1 MQKMHRFMRSR
12 RVRPSW
18 FRGRPNRSAPPT
30 VSRRPSRATQLLGH
44 NPGMDWQAA
53 RVSLLL
59 AVLTAVLL
67 LPPGI
72 ALARWL
78 ALTSWRGK
86 PLAEALLM
94 LPLLLPPTVIGFYL
108 LLAFGQAS
116 PLGASLAARFD
127 LRLVFSFQGLL
138 LASLLINLPFM
149 VQPIQRAFAAIPQ
162 SLREA
167 AWVCGLSRW
176 RTFTGIELPLA
187 WPGLVSGIALTAAHT
202 LGEFGVVLMVGGSI
216 PGATRTLSIA
226 IYDRVQAF
234 DLHAAHVMALVLVLC
249 SLVAVA
255 LVFAADRRRP
265 LQER

>member
-1 MQKMHRFMRSR
+1 
-12 RVRPSW
+12 
-18 FRGRPNRSAPPT
+18 
-30 VSRRPSRATQLLGH
+30 
-44 NPGMDWQAA
+44 MDWQSA

-59 AVLTAVLL
+59 ALSTALLL

-108 LLAFGQAS
+108 LIALGRGSTVGAWLARQ
-116 PLGASLAARFD
+116 FD
-127 LRLVFSFQGLL
+127 LSLVFSFEGLL
-138 LASLLINLPFM
+138 LASLMINLPFM
-149 VQPIQRAFAAIPQ
+149 VQPIQRSFAAIPQ
-162 SLREA
+162 SIREA
-167 AWVCGLSRW
+167 AWVCGLGRW
-176 RTFTGIELPLA
+176 RTFVKIELPLA
-187 WPGLVSGIALTAAHT
+187 WPGLLAGVALTAAHT
-202 LGEFGVVLMVGGSI
+202 LGEFGVVLMVGGNI
-216 PGATRTLSIA
+216 AGETRTLSIA

-234 DLHAAHVMALVLVLC
+234 DMAAAHAMSLLLVAC
-249 SLVAVA
+249 SLIAVA

>member
-1 MQKMHRFMRSR
+1 
-12 RVRPSW
+12 
-18 FRGRPNRSAPPT
+18 
-30 VSRRPSRATQLLGH
+30 
-44 NPGMDWQAA
+44 MDWQAA

-67 LPPGI
+67 LPPGV

-78 ALTSWRGK
+78 AFSSWRGK
-86 PLAEALLM
+86 PLAEACLM
-94 LPLLLPPTVIGFYL
+94 LPLLLPPTVMGFYL
-108 LLAFGQAS
+108 LMAFGQGS
-116 PLGASLAARFD
+116 PLGAWLARRLD

-138 LASLLINLPFM
+138 LASVLINLPFM
-149 VQPIQRAFAAIPQ
+149 TQPVQRAFAAIPI

-167 AWVCGLSRW
+167 AWISGLSNW
-176 RTFTGIELPLA
+176 RTFWRIELPLA
-187 WPGLVSGIALTAAHT
+187 WPGLLAGVALTGAHT

-216 PGATRTLSIA
+216 PGQTRTLSIA

-234 DLHAAHVMALVLVLC
+234 DMAGAHVMALALVA
-249 SLVAVA
+249 SSVVAVA

>member
-1 MQKMHRFMRSR
+1 
-12 RVRPSW
+12 
-18 FRGRPNRSAPPT
+18 
-30 VSRRPSRATQLLGH
+30 
-44 NPGMDWQAA
+44 MDWQAA

-67 LPPGI
+67 LPPGV

-78 ALTSWRGK
+78 AFSSWRGK
-86 PLAEALLM
+86 PLAEACLM
-94 LPLLLPPTVIGFYL
+94 LPLLLPPTVMGFYL
-108 LLAFGQAS
+108 LMAFGQGS
-116 PLGASLAARFD
+116 PVGAWLARRLD

-138 LASLLINLPFM
+138 LASVLINLPFM
-149 VQPIQRAFAAIPQ
+149 TQPVQRAFAAIPI

-167 AWVCGLSRW
+167 AWVSGLSNW
-176 RTFTGIELPLA
+176 RTFWRIELPLA
-187 WPGLVSGIALTAAHT
+187 WPGLLAGVALTGAHT

-216 PGATRTLSIA
+216 PGQTRTLSIA

-234 DLHAAHVMALVLVLC
+234 DMAAAHVMALALVAT
-249 SLVAVA
+249 SVVAVA

>member
-1 MQKMHRFMRSR
+1 
-12 RVRPSW
+12 
-18 FRGRPNRSAPPT
+18 
-30 VSRRPSRATQLLGH
+30 
-44 NPGMDWQAA
+44 MDWQAA

-59 AVLTAVLL
+59 AVLTAALL

-72 ALARWL
+72 AVARWL
-78 ALTSWRGK
+78 AFTSWRGK

-108 LLAFGQAS
+108 LIALGQGS
-116 PLGASLAARFD
+116 PLGAWLAQHLD
-127 LRLVFSFQGLL
+127 VRLVFSFEGLL
-138 LASLLINLPFM
+138 LASVLVNLPFM
-149 VQPIQRAFAAIPQ
+149 AQPIQRSFAAIPN

-167 AWVCGLSRW
+167 AWVSGLSNW
-176 RTFTGIELPLA
+176 RTFLRIELPLA
-187 WPGLVSGIALTAAHT
+187 WPGLLAGVALTAAHT

-216 PGATRTLSIA
+216 PGQTRTLSIA

-234 DLHAAHVMALVLVLC
+234 DLAAAHVMALALVA
-249 SLVAVA
+249 SSVVAVA

>member
-1 MQKMHRFMRSR
+1 MASERLSD
-12 RVRPSW
+12 
-18 FRGRPNRSAPPT
+18 NR
-30 VSRRPSRATQLLGH
+30 L
-44 NPGMDWQAA
+44 MDWQAA

-59 AVLTAVLL
+59 AVLTAALL
-67 LPPGI
+67 LPAGV

-108 LLAFGQAS
+108 LIALGQGSPVGNWIAS
-116 PLGASLAARFD
+116 HFD
-127 LRLVFSFQGLL
+127 VRLVFSFEGLL
-138 LASLLINLPFM
+138 VASLLINLPFM
-149 VQPIQRAFAAIPQ
+149 VQPIQRAFAAIPH

-167 AWVCGLSRW
+167 AWVCGLGRW
-176 RTFTGIELPLA
+176 RTFAQIELPLA
-187 WPGLVSGIALTAAHT
+187 WPGLVGGVALTAAHT

-216 PGATRTLSIA
+216 PGETRTLSIA
-226 IYDRVQAF
+226 IFDRVQAF
-234 DLHAAHVMALVLVLC
+234 DLQAAHVMAIALVAC

>member
-1 MQKMHRFMRSR
+1 
-12 RVRPSW
+12 
-18 FRGRPNRSAPPT
+18 
-30 VSRRPSRATQLLGH
+30 
-44 NPGMDWQAA
+44 MDWQAA

-59 AVLTAVLL
+59 AVSTAVLL
-67 LPPGI
+67 LPVGL

-78 ALTSWRGK
+78 AFSDWRGK
-86 PLAEALLM
+86 PLAEAALM

-108 LLAFGQAS
+108 LLALGQGS
-116 PLGASLAARFD
+116 PAGTWLAQHFS
-127 LRLVFSFQGLL
+127 LRLVFTFEGLL
-138 LASLLINLPFM
+138 VASVLINLPFM
-149 VQPIQRAFAAIPQ
+149 TQPIQRAFAAIPN

-167 AWVCGLSRW
+167 AWVSGLGHW
-176 RTFTGIELPLA
+176 QTFARIELPLA
-187 WPGLVSGIALTAAHT
+187 WPGLLAGVALTAAHT

-216 PGATRTLSIA
+216 PGQTRTLSIA

-234 DLHAAHVMALVLVLC
+234 DMAGAQTMALALVAT

>member
-1 MQKMHRFMRSR
+1 
-12 RVRPSW
+12 
-18 FRGRPNRSAPPT
+18 
-30 VSRRPSRATQLLGH
+30 
-44 NPGMDWQAA
+44 MDWQAA

-78 ALTSWRGK
+78 AFSSWRGK

-108 LLAFGQAS
+108 LMALGQGS
-116 PLGASLAARFD
+116 PLGAWLASR
-127 LRLVFSFQGLL
+127 LNVRLVFSFEGLL
-138 LASLLINLPFM
+138 LASVLVNMPFM
-149 VQPIQRAFAAIPQ
+149 VQPIQRAFAAIPN

-167 AWVCGLSRW
+167 AWVSGLSNW
-176 RTFTGIELPLA
+176 RTFLRIELPLA
-187 WPGLVSGIALTAAHT
+187 WPGLLAGVALTAAHT

-216 PGATRTLSIA
+216 PGETRTLSIA

-234 DLHAAHVMALVLVLC
+234 DTAAAHVMALALVA
-249 SLVAVA
+249 SSVVAVA

>member
-1 MQKMHRFMRSR
+1 
-12 RVRPSW
+12 
-18 FRGRPNRSAPPT
+18 
-30 VSRRPSRATQLLGH
+30 
-44 NPGMDWQAA
+44 MDWQAA

-72 ALARWL
+72 AVARWL
-78 ALTSWRGK
+78 AFSSWRGK
-86 PLAEALLM
+86 PLAEAFLM

-108 LLAFGQAS
+108 LMVLGQGSPVGAWLAR
-116 PLGASLAARFD
+116 RFD
-127 LRLVFSFQGLL
+127 LRLVFSFEGLL

-149 VQPIQRAFAAIPQ
+149 AQPIQRAFAAIPT

-167 AWVCGLSRW
+167 AWVSGLSNW
-176 RTFTGIELPLA
+176 RTFVRIELPLA
-187 WPGLVSGIALTAAHT
+187 WPGLLAGVALTAAHT

-216 PGATRTLSIA
+216 PGQTRTLSIA

-234 DLHAAHVMALVLVLC
+234 DMGAAHVMALALVAC